1 MVSIGQGDTPLVMTE
16 DKTRKRLPPYIS
28 YRSFH
33 NFLEELQQGVP
44 ARIDRS
50 YWGTRYSGSVGVQL
64 VAALRFLGLI
74 DVNAAPTDRLRKL
87 TILKGGS
94 RADHL
99 KQMTLESFSFLASV
113 NMQTATYGQ
122 LDEAFHAAYQLAP
135 NVKRKC
141 IKFYIDIAKDAGI
154 TLSSFITT
162 RVRSNGSGTGIK
174 GISKR
179 KNSKPENPV
188 KIPQEMELV
197 PNNSSWDELLL
208 DKFPKFDPA
217 WNDELKLNWFKGFDV
232 LIRIRP
238 GKDGVL

>member
-1 MVSIGQGDTPLVMTE
+1 MVMTE

-64 VAALRFLGLI
+64 VAALRFLALI

-87 TILKGGS
+87 TMLKGSS

-99 KQMTLESFSFLASV
+99 KQITLESFSFLSAV

-122 LDEAFHAAYQLAP
+122 LEEAFHAAYQLAP

-141 IKFYIDIAKDAGI
+141 IKFYIDIAKDSGI
-154 TLSSFITT
+154 TLSNFITT
-162 RVRSNGSGTGIK
+162 RVRSNGRSNSTGIGIK
-174 GISKR
+174 GVVRK
-179 KNSKPENPV
+179 KNSKTENPL
-188 KIPQEMELV
+188 KIPQVMELV
-197 PNNSSWDELLL
+197 PDATSWDKMLLA
-208 DKFPKFDPA
+208 KFPEFDPG
-217 WNDELKLNWFKGFDV
+217 WNEDLKVHWFKGFDV
-232 LIRIRP
+232 LLRITRP
-238 GKDGVL
+238 GKDAIL